1 MKILILIGPNINFLG
16 IRETSIYGTL
26 TYNQF
31 LNDIKVYCNN
41 KSIDVEIKQS
51 NYEGF
56 LIDELQKAHFDDNI
70 IGVIL
75 NGGGYTHTSIALM
88 DAVSSINKTVIE
100 VHFSDIS
107 KREDFRKHS
116 YLTPV
121 CEKTFKGEGIKS
133 YYKAINYLIEK

>member
-1 MKILILIGPNINFLG
+1 MFAYKIIVNGHNVPFRKG
-16 IRETSIYGTL
+16 VDMT
-26 TYNQF
+26 
-31 LNDIKVYCNN
+31 
-41 KSIDVEIKQS
+41 IDRM
-51 NYEGF
+51 
-56 LIDELQKAHFDDNI
+56 
-70 IGVIL
+70 
-75 NGGGYTHTSIALM
+75 IALM

-107 KREDFRKHS
+107 KREDFRKRS